1 MDDEF
6 RFSAL
11 EEGGAKSASTLCMQR
26 EFRKKKNKLY
36 KQIIKGEE
44 HYLIENHQSHMIQK
58 YFTSARNLKL
68 YGIIKHFL

>member
-26 EFRKKKNKLY
+26 EFRKKKNHA
-36 KQIIKGEE
+36 IFNG
-44 HYLIENHQSHMIQK
+44 
-58 YFTSARNLKL
+58 
-68 YGIIKHFL
+68 

>member
-36 KQIIKGEE
+36 KQIIKWEE

-58 YFTSARNLKL
+58 IFYKREKL
-68 YGIIKHFL
+68 EIIWYN